1 MRIIGGYLKGKKL
14 YQPLDSKTRPLKDLV
29 KETIFNILAHSKDN
43 KMDLNNANILDL
55 FSGSGSFGIE
65 CLSRGAEVVY
75 FLENYKDI
83 LKILNKNISNLN
95 LDKKAKII
103 EKNVLNLKSIN
114 FDQIKFEII
123 FIDPPFRYENLNE
136 LIDEISLSKIT
147 KPETVLIIHR
157 NKKTK
162 EKINQKFLIS
172 REKIFGLSKLLFGKI
187 I

>member
-1 MRIIGGYLKGKKL
+1 M
-14 YQPLDSKTRPLKDLV
+14 
-29 KETIFNILAHSKDN
+29 
-43 KMDLNNANILDL
+43 
-55 FSGSGSFGIE
+55 
-65 CLSRGAEVVY
+65 
-75 FLENYKDI
+75 
-83 LKILNKNISNLN
+83 
-95 LDKKAKII
+95 
-103 EKNVLNLKSIN
+103 NLKSIN

>member
-1 MRIIGGYLKGKKL
+1 MVLK
-14 YQPLDSKTRPLKDLV
+14 
-29 KETIFNILAHSKDN
+29 
-43 KMDLNNANILDL
+43 
-55 FSGSGSFGIE
+55 
-65 CLSRGAEVVY
+65 
-75 FLENYKDI
+75 
-83 LKILNKNISNLN
+83 
-95 LDKKAKII
+95 
-103 EKNVLNLKSIN
+103 
-114 FDQIKFEII
+114 II